1 MADIPAVL
9 QQLAEEFWA
18 WRAAAAPD
26 SSDDLPRLE
35 RPPGWV
41 PDWSASAVAER
52 RERAGDFLRRCQALD
67 LTGQPVAVQVDARL
81 LRCALDRARWELD
94 LLRGWQRNPCFYVDQ
109 SLVPLYN
116 VLLVA
121 APFTRA
127 RASAAVRLLRGVPA
141 VLRQARQN
149 LAGEAAASF
158 AASALR
164 KLATVDTQLTAAT
177 AALAPFLPPAEATEL
192 PSATE
197 EAVAALR
204 GYRDWLRAE
213 LPRFHAATSVGP
225 RTLAFLLYRIALVPC
240 TVDQL
245 REQSRQE
252 WARSVALEAILRN
265 RHTGHHHAVEPAAD
279 LPDLLTRERVAEEQI
294 RQFYRHRGVLSQ
306 PATLRHYRFAARPPY
321 LEPLT
326 WLGVCDDL
334 TSPSRVD
341 EDAVRYVTSPAADLP
356 YFDRAAAADPR
367 VAVAHE
373 GVHAQQFAFSW
384 RHPNPARRHFYD
396 SVPNEGIAF
405 YNEELMLASGVFDES
420 PLGAE
425 FIANAMRL
433 RALRVDVDI
442 ALALGELTLDE
453 AAERLRRLVPMDEE
467 TAWEEAVFFS
477 GNPGQGLSYQTGKLQ
492 VQDLLAAATSE
503 DGFTLQSFH
512 DRLWQEGNVPL
523 SLQRWEL
530 LADPT
535 HLATA
540 DQLAAGLP

>member
-9 QQLAEEFWA
+9 QRLAEEFWA

-26 SSDDLPRLE
+26 SPDDLPRLE
-35 RPPGWV
+35 RPPGWA
-41 PDWSASAVAER
+41 PDWSAAAVAVR
-52 RERAGDFLRRCQALD
+52 RERAAEFSRRCQALD
-67 LTGQPVAVQVDARL
+67 VANQPVAVQVDARL
-81 LRCALDRARWELD
+81 LRCALDRVRWELD

-116 VLLVA
+116 LLLVS
-121 APFTRA
+121 APFTES

-141 VLRQARQN
+141 VLTQARQN
-149 LAGEAAASF
+149 LAGEAAAPF

-164 KLATVDTQLTAAT
+164 KLAEVDTQLSAAM
-177 AALAPFLPPAEATEL
+177 AALAPLLPPILAGEL
-192 PSATE
+192 PRATE

-213 LPRFHAATSVGP
+213 LPTFRAATSAGP
-225 RTLAFLLYRIALVPC
+225 QTLAFLLYRVALVPY

-245 REQSRQE
+245 REQSRLE

-265 RHTGHHHAVEPAAD
+265 RHAGHHHAAEPAAD
-279 LPDLLTRERVAEEQI
+279 MPALLTRERVAEEQI
-294 RQFYRHRGVLSQ
+294 RRFYSHRGVLSQ
-306 PATLRHYRFAARPPY
+306 PPALRHYRFAARPPY
-321 LEPLT
+321 LEPLA

-334 TSPSRVD
+334 TSASRVD
-341 EDAVRYVTSPAADLP
+341 EDAVRYVASPAVDLP
-356 YFDRAAAADPR
+356 YFDRAAATDPR
-367 VAVAHE
+367 TAIAHE
-373 GVHAQQFAFSW
+373 GVHAQQFALSW
-384 RHPNPARRHFYD
+384 RHPNPARRRFYD

-405 YNEELMLASGVFDES
+405 YNEELMLASGVFDDS
-420 PLGAE
+420 PPGAE

-433 RALRVDVDI
+433 RALRVGVDI
-442 ALALGELTLDE
+442 ALALGELTLDQ
-453 AAERLRRLVPMDEE
+453 AAERLCRLVPMDEE

-492 VQDLLAAATSE
+492 IQDLLAAAAPE
-503 DGFTLQSFH
+503 DGFSLQAFH

-523 SLQRWEL
+523 SLQRWEH